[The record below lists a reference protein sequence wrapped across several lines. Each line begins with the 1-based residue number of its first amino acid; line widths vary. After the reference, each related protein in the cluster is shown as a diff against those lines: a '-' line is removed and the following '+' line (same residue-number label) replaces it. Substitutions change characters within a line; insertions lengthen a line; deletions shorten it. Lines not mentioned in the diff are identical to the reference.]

1 MSQRAFFFDASRCT
15 GCKTCEFACKDAYD
29 LDVGTA
35 YRKVYEY
42 TGGETVRLGD
52 GFATTC
58 FAYSVSVSCCHCENP
73 ACVRVCPTE
82 AMHKEAES
90 GLVLVDVRRCIGC
103 GYCHLSCP
111 YNAPKVDREKGHSVK
126 CHGCRDRL
134 DEGKKPVCVEACPAR
149 ALDFGPFEAMEKLGR
164 RADIAPLPEASATAP
179 NLFVRPCSDARPSGS
194 KDGRIVNPLEV
205 L

>member
-42 TGGETVRLGD
+42 TGGETVRRGD

-111 YNAPKVDREKGHSVK
+111 YNAPRS
-126 CHGCRDRL
+126 
-134 DEGKKPVCVEACPAR
+134 
-149 ALDFGPFEAMEKLGR
+149 
-164 RADIAPLPEASATAP
+164 IAKRGIP
-179 NLFVRPCSDARPSGS
+179 
-194 KDGRIVNPLEV
+194 
-205 L
+205 